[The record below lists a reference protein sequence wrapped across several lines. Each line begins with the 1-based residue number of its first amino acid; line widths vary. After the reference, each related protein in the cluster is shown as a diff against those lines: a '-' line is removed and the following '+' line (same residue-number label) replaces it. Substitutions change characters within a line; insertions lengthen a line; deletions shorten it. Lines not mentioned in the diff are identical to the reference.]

1 MNQQQRNLAWKLNW
15 WRQSELEGAL
25 LLGRMVALADS
36 AELCSRL
43 TQHCAEEAKHSRI
56 WGAALAE
63 LELPHVQIKRS
74 YQSFYLRHTGPPGS
88 LLEVLA
94 FTQVF
99 ERRVHRTFLEEVRD
113 PQTPQPAV
121 RAYSKMLEDE
131 KGHLAWVAN
140 WLVGQSGAS
149 CELKRFEAVDRLV
162 FAELL
167 PSQNRLWDIPQLG
180 IEITEAA
187 LV

>member
-1 MNQQQRNLAWKLNW
+1 MNQQRRNLAWKLNW

-36 AELCSRL
+36 AALCSRL
-43 TQHCAEEAKHSRI
+43 TQHCAEEAEHSRI
-56 WGAALAE
+56 WSMALAE

-74 YQSFYLRHTGPPGS
+74 YQSFYLHHTGLPGS

-99 ERRVHRTFLEEVRD
+99 ERRVHRRFREEIRN
-113 PQTPQPAV
+113 PNTPQPALN
-121 RAYSKMLEDE
+121 AYSQMIEDE

-140 WLVGQSGAS
+140 WLSEQSDAGPQL
-149 CELKRFEAVDRLV
+149 ERFEAVDRRV
-162 FAELL
+162 VSELL
-167 PSQNRLWDIPQLG
+167 PSQNRLWEIPQLG
-180 IEITEAA
+180 TEITEAA